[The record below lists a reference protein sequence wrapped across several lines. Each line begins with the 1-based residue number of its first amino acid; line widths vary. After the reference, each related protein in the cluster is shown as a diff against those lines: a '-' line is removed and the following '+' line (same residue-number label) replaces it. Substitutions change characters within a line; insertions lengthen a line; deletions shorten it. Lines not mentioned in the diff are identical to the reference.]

1 MREGARILCVGNEM
15 TLLRIRS
22 QVLAHAGYSSQT
34 ATVKDAAEVVSKEAF
49 DLVIVAAF
57 LNEEDKR
64 RVLSAAGDTRTLV
77 LQGFTVPPE
86 LLAAIE
92 AKLSN

>member
-34 ATVKDAAEVVSKEAF
+34 ATVKDAAELISKETF

-57 LNEEDKR
+57 LSEAERR
-64 RVLSAAGDTRTLV
+64 RVLSAAGDTPTLV
-77 LQGFTVPPE
+77 LQGLAVPPE